1 MKIYYSYLCRI
12 GSSLSESID
21 QMIRF
26 GGDHIELMLDGGGWN
41 EFEKHGNELA
51 SMLSAKNAV
60 YSVHTPI
67 WDMNLT
73 SENAQARRAAL
84 EAYQNSIAFA
94 ASIGA
99 EHVVLHPGFCYAPVF
114 DKKIARQRAKEAIE
128 ALCGWNE
135 KYGELLLVENVG
147 NPGTSIFTQEEYVGF
162 IRSFD
167 GAVGSLLDIGHA
179 HLCGWGLPEV
189 ISGLKSY
196 LFAVH
201 LHDNDGKSDSHLPM
215 GDGSIQWPTVFQA
228 LRDCNPELR
237 LVLEYNIGTPLKRLQ
252 MGKEV
257 LLQEFQPTGKAL

>member
-1 MKIYYSYLCRI
+1 MKIYYSYLCKI
-12 GSSLSESID
+12 GISFPESID

-26 GGDHIELMLDGGGWN
+26 GGDHIELMLDGDSWN
-41 EFEKHGNELA
+41 EFEKHSNRLV
-51 SMLSAKNAV
+51 SMLSAQNAV
-60 YSVHTPI
+60 YSVHTPV

-73 SENAQARRAAL
+73 SENAQARHAAL

-94 ASIGA
+94 SAVGA

-114 DKKIARQRAKEAIE
+114 DKMIARQRAKEAIE
-128 ALCGWNE
+128 ALCEWNE

-147 NPGTSIFTQEEYVGF
+147 NPGTSIFTQEEYVTF
-162 IRSFD
+162 ICNFN

-179 HLCGWGLPEV
+179 HLCGWDLPEV
-189 ISGLKSY
+189 IAGLKRH

-215 GDGSIQWPTVFQA
+215 GDGTVPWPAVFQA
-228 LRDCNPELR
+228 LQDCNPELR
-237 LVLEYNIGTPLKRLQ
+237 LILEYDIGTPLRMLQ

-257 LLQEFQPTGKAL
+257 LLHTFQPVEKIL